1 MVDPDKN
8 KTPAISVIVTT
19 YNKERELTL
28 VLEAYR
34 HQTFKDFELIVAD
47 DGSGEATKKVIEN
60 ARSCS
65 DFPIIHS
72 WQEDDG
78 FRAARSRN
86 LAVSK
91 TRGQLL
97 ALTDGDC
104 VPLPNYLEVLEKTYK
119 KSCYLAGERYLL
131 RQEEASPIDK
141 TKISAGDSGYLKSLI
156 PERELKRLA
165 KTRRKNR
172 FYRTFRLKIRPTVM
186 TCNFAL
192 SKEDLLKINGFDERY
207 VGWGHEDTDLGRRLR
222 SLGIKSANELSEADI
237 IHLWHKTESSF
248 AGRVRDCANA
258 SYFDRGFYLSAC
270 RKGLKHRDYSDLK
283 TVVKASNPGLQN
295 LAEELLTGQKSSQP
309 ELAILVQGKVGNSK
323 STLTFPKNVEVPVL
337 VLEKGASVSGSLIKK
352 ASLILAQEEIDKNL
366 FKSFQGTFELL
377 KGDSLNQEGLQ
388 EVHKRLDEII

>member
-8 KTPAISVIVTT
+8 KAPEISVIVTT

-34 HQTFKDFELIVAD
+34 HQSFQDFELIVAD
-47 DGSGEATKKVIEN
+47 DGSGEATKKVIEE

-91 TRGQLL
+91 ARGKIL

-104 VPLPNYLEVLEKTYK
+104 VPLPDYLETIKRSYK
-119 KSCYLAGERYLL
+119 DSCYLAGERYLL
-131 RQEEASPIDK
+131 TQEEASHIEKD
-141 TKISAGDSGYLKSLI
+141 KISSGAGDYLRSLI
-156 PERELKRLA
+156 PERESKRLS
-165 KTRRKNR
+165 KTRKKNR
-172 FYRTFRLKIRPTVM
+172 FYRAFRLKIRPTVM

-222 SLGIKSANELSEADI
+222 SLGVKSANELSEAKL
-237 IHLWHKTESSF
+237 IHLWHKTEASF

-258 SYFDRGFYLSAC
+258 SYFDRGFFLPTC
-270 RKGLKHRDYSDLK
+270 RKGLKHRDYKDLSIAIQ
-283 TVVKASNPGLQN
+283 ASNPELQGT
-295 LAEELLTGQKSSQP
+295 AEEILSGEKNSEEL
-309 ELAILVQGKVGNSK
+309 ELAILIQGVKGGQSLKYPKKVA
-323 STLTFPKNVEVPVL
+323 VPIL
-337 VLEKGASVSGSLIKK
+337 VIEKGASFSPKLLKT
-352 ASLILAQEEIDKNL
+352 ARLILTQEPLSASD
-366 FKSFQGTFELL
+366 L
-377 KGDSLNQEGLQ
+377 KAFPGQVEVLGGDSLDRAALLELR
-388 EVHKRLDEII
+388 EKLDEII

>member
-8 KTPAISVIVTT
+8 KTPEISVIVTT

-34 HQTFKDFELIVAD
+34 HQSFKDFELIIAD
-47 DGSGEATKKVIEN
+47 DGSGEATKKVIEE

-91 TRGQLL
+91 ARGKIL

-104 VPLPNYLEVLEKTYK
+104 VPLPNYLETVKNTYK
-119 KSCYLAGERYLL
+119 ESCYLAGERYLL
-131 RQEEASPIDK
+131 RQEEASHIEK
-141 TKISAGDSGYLKSLI
+141 GKISEGAGKYLKSLI
-156 PERELKRLA
+156 PEREEKRLS

-192 SKEDLLKINGFDERY
+192 SKDDLLKINGFDERY

-222 SLGIKSANELSEADI
+222 SLGIKSANELSEAKL
-237 IHLWHKTESSF
+237 IHLWHKTEASF

-258 SYFDRGFYLSAC
+258 SYFDRGFYLPTC

-283 TVVKASNPGLQN
+283 ISIKASNSELQE
-295 LAEELLTGQKSSQP
+295 LGERLLSGQSADKAEI
-309 ELAILVQGKVGNSK
+309 AILLQGKDAGASLK
-323 STLTFPKNVEVPVL
+323 FPKDVHVPVL
-337 VLEKGASVSGSLIKK
+337 VLERGASVPTGLLKK
-352 ASLILAQEEIDKNL
+352 ARLILTGEKLDESALKA
-366 FKSFQGTFELL
+366 FQGTVEILESP
-377 KGDSLNQEGLQ
+377 SLNEEGLK
-388 EVHKRLDEII
+388 EIRRKLDEII

>member
-34 HQTFKDFELIVAD
+34 HQSFKDFELIVAD
-47 DGSGEATKKVIEN
+47 DGSGEATKKVIEE

-91 TRGQLL
+91 ARGEIL

-104 VPLPNYLEVLEKTYK
+104 VPLPNYLETVKRTYR

-131 RQEEASPIDK
+131 KQEEASHIEK
-141 TKISAGDSGYLKSLI
+141 GKISEGAGHYLKSLI
-156 PERELKRLA
+156 PEREEKRLA

-222 SLGIKSANELSEADI
+222 SLGIKSANELSEAKL
-237 IHLWHKTESSF
+237 IHLWHKTEASF

-258 SYFDRGFYLSAC
+258 SYFDRGFYLPTC
-270 RKGLKHRDYSDLK
+270 RKGLKHRDYNDLK
-283 TVVKASNPGLQN
+283 ISIKASNPELQK
-295 LAEELLTGQKSSQP
+295 LGEKILSGQSNNKA
-309 ELAILVQGKVGNSK
+309 ELAILLQGKENHAAMK
-323 STLTFPKNVEVPVL
+323 FPKEVPVPVL
-337 VLEKGASVSGSLIKK
+337 VLEKGAAIPTALLKK
-352 ASLILAQEEIDKNL
+352 ARLILTGEPLDEA
-366 FKSFQGTFELL
+366 FL
-377 KGDSLNQEGLQ
+377 KGFKGTVELMESLSLNEEGL
-388 EVHKRLDEII
+388 ERVRRKLDEII